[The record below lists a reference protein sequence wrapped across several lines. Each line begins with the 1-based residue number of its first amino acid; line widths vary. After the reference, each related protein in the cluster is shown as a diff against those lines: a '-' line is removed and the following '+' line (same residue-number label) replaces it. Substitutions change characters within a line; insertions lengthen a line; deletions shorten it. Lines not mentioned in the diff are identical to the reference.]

1 MPRPKRRTATGPV
14 AELLAL
20 EGEVAAAAAGGNES
34 AVRLLRQ
41 VHSWL
46 DMLQSAGG
54 DMEVAALFAIFAAEA
69 RGRMGESRV

>member
-20 EGEVAAAAAGGNES
+20 EGEVATAAAGGDES

-46 DMLQSAGG
+46 DMLAAAGG
-54 DMEVAALFAIFAAEA
+54 DTEVAALFGIFAAEA
-69 RGRMGESRV
+69 RSRMDEWRP